1 MKNFSKNNYST
12 KRNDTENRRSQS
24 KNNYSTK
31 RNNTE
36 NRRSQSKNNFKK
48 GNDLNTRDNFKSRDD
63 STMRDDFKRRDNF
76 KRRNDSNRREYFK
89 RRDDSTMR
97 DDFKRRDNFKRRD
110 DSNRR
115 EDFKRRDDST
125 MRDDFKRRDNF
136 KRRDDSNRREDF
148 KRRDNFKKRDDYER
162 KDDIKSNGYSYSK
175 SKEKPR
181 NSFNQP
187 QTRFSSNA
195 PQTENN
201 SKKFQLSLNE
211 RNFEDWIWGKHSVFA
226 ALNSERPINRIW
238 CTSEIF
244 SSEKFYL
251 LLKDLK
257 SKGVLV
263 EEVTWSRLSQITSG
277 AVHQGVAL
285 QHASTES
292 ISLEKLIDI
301 SKSKSSNPIIVALDG
316 VTDPHNFGAIIRS
329 AEAFDCKGIIVPQRR
344 SAGLTGTVAKVAAG
358 ALEHIPVSRVV
369 NLNRAIDEL
378 KKKGFIIIGLS
389 GDGQVPISEFKE
401 KAPFVVIVGA
411 ENKGISLLV
420 QKKCDYLLKIPL
432 KGKTSSLNASV
443 AAAISLCYLSNN

>member
-1 MKNFSKNNYST
+1 MKNFSKNNYS
-12 KRNDTENRRSQS
+12 KKSNDTDKRRSHSKNSYKSNNFQQDRFNSS
-24 KNNYSTK
+24 KNNTY
-31 RNNTE
+31 E
-36 NRRSQSKNNFKK
+36 RSNFKK
-48 GNDLNTRDNFKSRDD
+48 GNDLNIGEESHRRDNYKRRDDFKSRDD
-63 STMRDDFKRRDNF
+63 SYKKDNYKRIEDFKSRDNSNKRDNYKRRDDFKRNDN
-76 KRRNDSNRREYFK
+76 
-89 RRDDSTMR
+89 
-97 DDFKRRDNFKRRD
+97 
-110 DSNRR
+110 
-115 EDFKRRDDST
+115 
-125 MRDDFKRRDNF
+125 
-136 KRRDDSNRREDF
+136 
-148 KRRDNFKKRDDYER
+148 
-162 KDDIKSNGYSYSK
+162 IKNNEYSYLK

-181 NSFNQP
+181 NSFNQS

-195 PQTENN
+195 HNAENYSKN
-201 SKKFQLSLNE
+201 SSKTFQLSSNE

-257 SKGVLV
+257 TKGVLI
-263 EEVTWSRLSQITSG
+263 EEVTWSRLSQLTSG

-285 QHASTES
+285 QHASTKS
-292 ISLEKLIDI
+292 ISLEKLIDL

-358 ALEHIPVSRVV
+358 ALEHIPVTRVV

-378 KKKGFIIIGLS
+378 KKRGFIIIGLS
-389 GDGQVPISEFKE
+389 GEGQVPISEFKG
-401 KAPFVVIVGA
+401 KAPFLVIVGA

-420 QKKCDYLLKIPL
+420 QKKCDYLIKIPL

>member
-1 MKNFSKNNYST
+1 MKNFSKNNYS
-12 KRNDTENRRSQS
+12 KKSNDTGNRRSQS
-24 KNNYSTK
+24 KSNYKSNSFQEDRFNSSK
-31 RNNTE
+31 KNTYE
-36 NRRSQSKNNFKK
+36 RNNFKK
-48 GNDLNTRDNFKSRDD
+48 GNDLN
-63 STMRDDFKRRDNF
+63 
-76 KRRNDSNRREYFK
+76 RRE
-89 RRDDSTMR
+89 DS
-97 DDFKRRDNFKRRD
+97 DRRDNFKRRD

-115 EDFKRRDDST
+115 
-125 MRDDFKRRDNF
+125 DNF
-136 KRRDDSNRREDF
+136 KRRDDSSSRDNFKRRGDYNRKDYFKRSEDF
-148 KRRDNFKKRDDYER
+148 KRRDDN
-162 KDDIKSNGYSYSK
+162 KSNEYSNLK
-175 SKEKPR
+175 SKEKPI

-187 QTRFSSNA
+187 KTRFTSNA
-195 PQTENN
+195 INSENYSEKN
-201 SKKFQLSLNE
+201 SKNFQLSSNE
-211 RNFEDWIWGKHSVFA
+211 KNFEDWIWGKHSVFA

-257 SKGVLV
+257 SKGVLI
-263 EEVTWSRLSQITSG
+263 EEVTWSRLSQLTSG

-285 QHASTES
+285 QHASTEP
-292 ISLEKLIDI
+292 ISLDKLIDI

-378 KKKGFIIIGLS
+378 KKKGFLIIGLS
-389 GDGQVPISEFKE
+389 GEGQLPISEFKE
-401 KAPFVVIVGA
+401 KAPFLVIVGA

-443 AAAISLCYLSNN
+443 AAAISLCYISNN

>member
-1 MKNFSKNNYST
+1 MKNFSKNNYSKKSNNT
-12 KRNDTENRRSQS
+12 DKRRSHSKNSYKSNNFQQDRFNSS
-24 KNNYSTK
+24 KNNTY
-31 RNNTE
+31 E
-36 NRRSQSKNNFKK
+36 RSNFKK
-48 GNDLNTRDNFKSRDD
+48 GNDLNIGEESHRRDNYKRRDDFKSRDD
-63 STMRDDFKRRDNF
+63 SYKKDNYKRIEDFKSRDDSNKRDNYKRRDDFKRNDN
-76 KRRNDSNRREYFK
+76 
-89 RRDDSTMR
+89 
-97 DDFKRRDNFKRRD
+97 
-110 DSNRR
+110 
-115 EDFKRRDDST
+115 
-125 MRDDFKRRDNF
+125 
-136 KRRDDSNRREDF
+136 
-148 KRRDNFKKRDDYER
+148 
-162 KDDIKSNGYSYSK
+162 IKNNEYSYLK

-181 NSFNQP
+181 NSFNQS
-187 QTRFSSNA
+187 QTRFSSNTHNA
-195 PQTENN
+195 ENYSKN
-201 SKKFQLSLNE
+201 SSKTFQLSSNE

-257 SKGVLV
+257 TKGVLI
-263 EEVTWSRLSQITSG
+263 EEVTWSRLSQLTSG

-285 QHASTES
+285 QHASTKS
-292 ISLEKLIDI
+292 ISLEKLIDL

-358 ALEHIPVSRVV
+358 ALEHMPVTRVV

-378 KKKGFIIIGLS
+378 KKRGFIIIGLS
-389 GDGQVPISEFKE
+389 GEGQVPISEFKE
-401 KAPFVVIVGA
+401 KAPFLVIVGA

-420 QKKCDYLLKIPL
+420 QKKCDYLIKIPL

>member
-1 MKNFSKNNYST
+1 MKFMKNFSKDNYST
-12 KRNDTENRRSQS
+12 K
-24 KNNYSTK
+24 K
-31 RNNTE
+31 NNTE

-48 GNDLNTRDNFKSRDD
+48 GNDLNTRD
-63 STMRDDFKRRDNF
+63 T
-76 KRRNDSNRREYFK
+76 
-89 RRDDSTMR
+89 
-97 DDFKRRDNFKRRD
+97 FKRRD

-115 EDFKRRDDST
+115 
-125 MRDDFKRRDNF
+125 DNF
-136 KRRDDSNRREDF
+136 KR
-148 KRRDNFKKRDDYER
+148 RDDYER
-162 KDDIKSNGYSYSK
+162 KDDIKSNEYSYLK

-181 NSFNQP
+181 NSFNQS
-187 QTRFSSNA
+187 QTRFSSNDS
-195 PQTENN
+195 QTENYSEKS
-201 SKKFQLSLNE
+201 SKKFQLSQNE

-226 ALNSERPINRIW
+226 ALKSERPINRIW

-257 SKGVLV
+257 SKGVLI
-263 EEVTWSRLSQITSG
+263 EEVTWSRLSQLTSG

-389 GDGQVPISEFKE
+389 GDGQVLISEFKE